1 MLRTVRSVGL
11 LLVALVAV
19 AIGVRQLDRGESHS
33 HHPAHIPSRQEQAE
47 RALTLLDVW
56 AQSVV
61 PGILSE
67 HSEARAL
74 RAGSLFAAARF
85 EQRVRLV
92 LTQAANFEPQVAHDA
107 LLHTLGSDDVRALH
121 PVAAAWRAWAAA
133 LLRAQTRAPD
143 RRARLVISKLE
154 ANAVRL
160 HQAAYAAVD
169 SSLRAAVTSPG

>member
-1 MLRTVRSVGL
+1 VRSLGL

-19 AIGVRQLDRGESHS
+19 AIGVRQLDGGDVRAHQ
-33 HHPAHIPSRQEQAE
+33 PAHIPSRQELAE

-61 PGILSE
+61 PGILSA

-85 EQRVRLV
+85 EQRVRRV
-92 LTQAANFEPQVAHDA
+92 LAQAANFEPQLARDTILRTVDSNDA
-107 LLHTLGSDDVRALH
+107 RALS
-121 PVAAAWRAWAAA
+121 AAASAWHAWAAA
-133 LLRAQTRAPD
+133 LLRAQAHAPD
-143 RRARLVISKLE
+143 RRTQLVISKLE